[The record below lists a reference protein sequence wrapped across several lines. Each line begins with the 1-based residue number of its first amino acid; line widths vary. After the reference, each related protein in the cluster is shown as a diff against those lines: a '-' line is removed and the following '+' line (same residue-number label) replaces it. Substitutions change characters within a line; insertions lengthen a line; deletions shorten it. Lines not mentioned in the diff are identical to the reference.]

1 MLTRFTTQPSLIDL
15 FFGDHDTGLFPLFEA
30 PRYHQVAPLTA
41 ASNNDALTFEL
52 NVPRFKQADI
62 QVKADETSGQV
73 TITGKRAARAGETGE
88 ATQSFERSF
97 AVSPK
102 QFDLKKVESSV
113 EDGVLT
119 VRVPRKPVE
128 NRALATTT
136 NTNTAAIPW
145 PPRFESKNDDNGLVL
160 HCKLPDEVKRDD
172 IHVKLLDGGRLQVQA
187 SYCIKTETEHS
198 RSEHSAS
205 FSRVLSVPEGTRAE
219 DISFDF
225 QPGDLTVRVKSAAAP
240 KAK

>member
-1 MLTRFTTQPSLIDL
+1 MLTRFTQPSLIDL

-30 PRYHQVAPLTA
+30 PRWHHVAPLTA

-62 QVKADETSGQV
+62 QVKADEASGQV
-73 TITGKRAARAGETGE
+73 TISGKRAARAGESGE
-88 ATQSFERSF
+88 STLTFERSF

-102 QFDLKKVESSV
+102 QFDLAKIESVV
-113 EDGVLT
+113 EDGVLM

-128 NRALATTT
+128 NRALTTAPT
-136 NTNTAAIPW
+136 NTAAAIPW
-145 PPRFESKNDDNGLVL
+145 PPRFESKNDDSGLVL

-187 SYCIKTETEHS
+187 SYCVKTENEHS

-205 FSRVLSVPEGTRAE
+205 FSRILSVPEGTRAE
-219 DISFDF
+219 DIAFDY
-225 QPGDLTVRVKSAAAP
+225 QPGDLTVRVKNAAVQ